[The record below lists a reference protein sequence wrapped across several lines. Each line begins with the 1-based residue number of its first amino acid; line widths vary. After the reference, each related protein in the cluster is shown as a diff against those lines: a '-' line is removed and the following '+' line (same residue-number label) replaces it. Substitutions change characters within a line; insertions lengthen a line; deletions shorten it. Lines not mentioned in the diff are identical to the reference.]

1 MPKGGVIT
9 LSAGNV
15 VLPDSAGPRDLQGDF
30 VAITVADTGSG
41 IPPDILG
48 RIFDPFFTTKQIG
61 KGTGLGLSQVHG
73 FAHQSG
79 GSVTVHSELGRGT
92 SITLYLPRAAQE
104 QTQAEND
111 SDTVSKRSGLALIV
125 EDNPDVAAA
134 TAPMVEQLGYRAII
148 AENARAALDRL
159 VKERAALVITDI
171 VMAGEMNG
179 IELAR
184 TLRQSDPHMPIVLV
198 TGYSDQLG
206 AADDDFTVLRK
217 PYRLVD
223 LNRAVA
229 KAIAECEGPPPQNV
243 IKLHGARRSEG

>member
-1 MPKGGVIT
+1 MPKGGLIT

-15 VLPDSAGPRDLQGDF
+15 VLPDSLGPRDLHGDF
-30 VAITVADTGSG
+30 VAVTITDTGSG
-41 IPPDILG
+41 IAPDIVG

-79 GSVTVHSELGRGT
+79 GTVTVQSELGHGT
-92 SITLYLPRAAQE
+92 SITLYLPRSAQE
-104 QTQAEND
+104 QTQAEDD
-111 SDTVSKRSGLALIV
+111 SDIVSTRSGLALIV

-134 TAPMVEQLGYRAII
+134 TAPMVEQLGYRTAI
-148 AENARAALDRL
+148 AEDARTALDRL

-184 TLRQSDPHMPIVLV
+184 TLRERDPHIPIVLV
-198 TGYSDQLG
+198 TGYSEQLG
-206 AADDDFTVLRK
+206 AADDAFTVLRK

-229 KAIAECEGPPPQNV
+229 KAIAECEGPPAQNV
-243 IKLHGARRSEG
+243 IKLHRRPEA